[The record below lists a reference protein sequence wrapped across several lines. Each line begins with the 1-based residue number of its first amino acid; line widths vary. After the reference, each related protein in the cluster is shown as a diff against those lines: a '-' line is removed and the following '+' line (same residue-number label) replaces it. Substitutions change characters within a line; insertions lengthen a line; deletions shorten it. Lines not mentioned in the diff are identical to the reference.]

1 MCVHDARAEK
11 WWMARRWRGWRQRG
25 RVGDTRVETAE
36 SGAVRAGRGA
46 RAASH
51 GGGKVVGEE
60 QQPGGERE
68 RERAERE
75 LTPLPRHQI
84 ASFSPLSPSLAGKR
98 QRGGAPS
105 SSPAAA
111 APPPLGR
118 RKETCRGWRVGGKGV
133 YNWRRAYARRRAP
146 CEERRGKRV
155 EGPVEKRE
163 AIAKK
168 RRERERGDEE
178 ICYPQDSS
186 LHARHRVV
194 RAHTERGFSST
205 LSCLFSLFAFY
216 FFSAPPLARML
227 VFTC

>member
-105 SSPAAA
+105 SSRAAA
-111 APPPLGR
+111 APLPSGGGR
-118 RKETCRGWRVGGKGV
+118 
-133 YNWRRAYARRRAP
+133 
-146 CEERRGKRV
+146 KRV
-155 EGPVEKRE
+155 EGGGWGGREFIIGGVRMQGGGPRAKRGE
-163 AIAKK
+163 GREWRARWKK
-168 RRERERGDEE
+168 ERRSQKKEERERGDEE